1 MVTLSRASRA
11 EELHF
16 ELMGGHEIECGIFV
30 DRVSDIKFSFYWTF
44 KFESIG
50 IYFNFIPIHLQ
61 VEKGSKAAKAGLKRG
76 DQVLEV
82 NSRDFEKGM
91 PLQKAQ
97 TILMETTHIQF
108 TVRSNLLGK
117 YCLATILLNAIKCQ
131 SYIYW
136 VK

>member
-30 DRVSDIKFSFYWTF
+30 DRVSDIKLNILILLDVLAN
-44 KFESIG
+44 FESIG

-117 YCLATILLNAIKCQ
+117 YCLATILPNAITLLL
-131 SYIYW
+131 
-136 VK
+136 

>member
-117 YCLATILLNAIKCQ
+117 YCLATILPNAIRL
-131 SYIYW
+131 
-136 VK
+136 

>member
-1 MVTLSRASRA
+1 M
-11 EELHF
+11 
-16 ELMGGHEIECGIFV
+16 
-30 DRVSDIKFSFYWTF
+30 
-44 KFESIG
+44 
-50 IYFNFIPIHLQ
+50 Q

-117 YCLATILLNAIKCQ
+117 YFLPSISSNFLRLNKYKFTGLSNLDNNSQNKLKILPNCVEQ
-131 SYIYW
+131 
-136 VK
+136 

>member
-1 MVTLSRASRA
+1 MSILILLGDLTIANFAS
-11 EELHF
+11 
-16 ELMGGHEIECGIFV
+16 I
-30 DRVSDIKFSFYWTF
+30 S
-44 KFESIG
+44 

-82 NSRDFEKGM
+82 NSRDFENGM

-117 YCLATILLNAIKCQ
+117 HCLAKILPKCDK
-131 SYIYW
+131 IYW

>member
-1 MVTLSRASRA
+1 M
-11 EELHF
+11 
-16 ELMGGHEIECGIFV
+16 
-30 DRVSDIKFSFYWTF
+30 FSFYW
-44 KFESIG
+44 KINVESIG
-50 IYFNFIPIHLQ
+50 LYFHSIAIHLQ

-117 YCLATILLNAIKCQ
+117 HCLALIPPNLIISIHLLG
-131 SYIYW
+131 
-136 VK
+136 

>member
-30 DRVSDIKFSFYWTF
+30 DRVSDIKLNILILLDVLTNL
-44 KFESIG
+44 ESIG
-50 IYFNFIPIHLQ
+50 IYFNLIPIHLQ

-117 YCLATILLNAIKCQ
+117 YCLATILPNAITLLL
-131 SYIYW
+131 
-136 VK
+136 

>member
-1 MVTLSRASRA
+1 MAN
-11 EELHF
+11 
-16 ELMGGHEIECGIFV
+16 
-30 DRVSDIKFSFYWTF
+30 F
-44 KFESIG
+44 KSIG

-117 YCLATILLNAIKCQ
+117 YCLATILPNAINHIFTGLSNSDNVCQ
-131 SYIYW
+131 NKLKILPSC
-136 VK
+136 VRK

>member
-1 MVTLSRASRA
+1 M
-11 EELHF
+11 
-16 ELMGGHEIECGIFV
+16 
-30 DRVSDIKFSFYWTF
+30 
-44 KFESIG
+44 
-50 IYFNFIPIHLQ
+50 Q

-117 YCLATILLNAIKCQ
+117 YCLATILPNAINVNHIFTGLSNSDNVCQ
-131 SYIYW
+131 NKLKILPSC
-136 VK
+136 VRK

>member
-1 MVTLSRASRA
+1 M
-11 EELHF
+11 
-16 ELMGGHEIECGIFV
+16 
-30 DRVSDIKFSFYWTF
+30 
-44 KFESIG
+44 
-50 IYFNFIPIHLQ
+50 Q

-117 YCLATILLNAIKCQ
+117 YCLATILPNAIRLYRYYCNVNHTFTGLSNSDNVCQ
-131 SYIYW
+131 NKLKILPSC
-136 VK
+136 VRK